1 MPNTNTYDEV
11 SFSMLTNI
19 HDNSIT
25 NWYTLKWAELA
36 DMLEEQGHLVTQNK
50 DVALISPW
58 TYKTR
63 TQDFEPA
70 RTSDQK
76 LWLIDG
82 GRVRNFV

>member
-1 MPNTNTYDEV
+1 MPNTYDEV

-58 TYKTR
+58 TYKTPQPRFR
-63 TQDFEPA
+63 TTPHERRQAVAA
-70 RTSDQK
+70 R
-76 LWLIDG
+76 
-82 GRVRNFV
+82 